1 MGRGMTMICTICA
14 RGGSKGVVGKN
25 ARELLGKPLM
35 AWTIEQARQTGLFEA
50 IAFSSDSDVLLETA
64 LKSGADITVK
74 RPDEMATDTAPKIPA
89 IRHCLEQAMA
99 RTGISPEIFVD
110 LDVTSPLRLPSDIS
124 GAVDLLQKSGARNVI
139 TGAPAHR
146 SPYFNLVEARADGS
160 VGLSKVVNPPIV
172 RRQDAPRCFDM
183 NASIYAWRVDAFLE
197 NPAVF
202 YPDTRLFEMPA
213 ERSVDID
220 SDLDFTFVELLL
232 RKRLESTET

>member
-1 MGRGMTMICTICA
+1 MTLICTICA

-25 ARELLGKPLM
+25 VRELLGKPLL

-50 IAFSSDSDVLLETA
+50 IAFSSDSNLLLETA
-64 LKSGADITVK
+64 LKSGADIAIK
-74 RPDEMATDTAPKIPA
+74 RPDEMASDAAPKLPA
-89 IRHCLEQAMA
+89 IRHCLEQAIA
-99 RTGISPEIFVD
+99 RTGKTPDIFVD

-146 SPYFNLVEARADGS
+146 SPYFNLVEARPDGS
-160 VGLSKVVNPPIV
+160 VGLSKQADPPIV

-183 NASIYAWRVDAFLE
+183 NASIYAWRVAAFLE

-202 YPDTRLFEMPA
+202 YPDTQLFEMPQ
-213 ERSVDID
+213 ERSADID
-220 SDLDFTFVELLL
+220 SDLDFTLVELLL
-232 RKRLESTET
+232 RKRLESTEARP

>member
-1 MGRGMTMICTICA
+1 MTLICTICA

-25 ARELLGKPLM
+25 VRELLGKPLL
-35 AWTIEQARQTGLFEA
+35 AWTIEQARQTALFEA
-50 IAFSSDSDVLLETA
+50 IAFSSDSDLLLETA
-64 LKSGADITVK
+64 LKSGADIAIK
-74 RPDEMATDTAPKIPA
+74 RPDEMATDTAPKLPA
-89 IRHCLEQAMA
+89 IRHCLEQAIA
-99 RTGISPEIFVD
+99 RTGKTPDIFVD

-146 SPYFNLVEARADGS
+146 SPYFNLVEARPDGS
-160 VGLSKVVNPPIV
+160 VGLSKAADPPVV

-183 NASIYAWRVDAFLE
+183 NASIYAWRVAAFLE

-202 YPDTRLFEMPA
+202 YPDTRLFEMPE

-220 SDLDFTFVELLL
+220 SDLDFMLVELLL
-232 RKRLESTET
+232 RKRLQSTETRP